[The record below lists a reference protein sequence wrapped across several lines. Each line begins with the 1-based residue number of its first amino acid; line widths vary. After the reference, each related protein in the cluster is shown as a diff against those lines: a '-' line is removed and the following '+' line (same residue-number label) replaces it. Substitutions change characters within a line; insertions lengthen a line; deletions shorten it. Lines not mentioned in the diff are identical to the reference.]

1 LPALAGEAART
12 VNPTFDDLLAIPEL
26 ILAAG
31 VTQKVPVIKAA
42 IRAKLAHVL
51 ITDVVTTAA
60 LV

>member
-1 LPALAGEAART
+1 LPALAGAART

-31 VTQKVPVIKAA
+31 GTQKVPVIKAA